1 VVAAVLAAAGSGERL
16 GADRPKAFVR
26 LGDRPLLAES
36 LERLEASASVE
47 SIVIAAPPGWEEPS
61 ILLAEELGCGKVS
74 ACVTGGA
81 TRGESVRLALAE
93 VPEDAAV
100 VVVHDAARPLLPD
113 EVLGKL
119 ARGEV
124 KLYRFTV
131 PEGLRIDEIAPI
143 VGATTICS
151 AADFLKLAR
160 DPAVAKKAGVP
171 GQSLEGFLFPD
182 TYSVTRNAGCPG
194 IVQLMVNRFREEW
207 HKAQA
212 QRAEDVTL
220 NELQAV
226 TLASIVEKETGQP
239 AERPRIA
246 CVFHNRLRRGMKL
259 QTDPTVIYALLLENG
274 FNWDGNLRKSD
285 LSRAHPYNTYYVKG
299 LPPGPICNP
308 GAASLQAAINPAQ
321 CNDLFFVSR
330 NDHTHV
336 FCPDFA
342 CHERNVRKFQIEYF
356 RHKRG

>member
-1 VVAAVLAAAGSGERL
+1 MKRFVFSLFTLLVLGSAAFAGWRILDERRFAATPFGHGTRTVMVPPRSGPHHLAQ
-16 GADRPKAFVR
+16 
-26 LGDRPLLAES
+26 LLAD
-36 LERLEASASVE
+36 AGV
-47 SIVIAAPPGWEEPS
+47 
-61 ILLAEELGCGKVS
+61 VS
-74 ACVTGGA
+74 DARRFYFHLHYFRRNAVPHAGEYEFTGP
-81 TRGESVRLALAE
+81 V
-93 VPEDAAV
+93 
-100 VVVHDAARPLLPD
+100 LPD
-113 EVLGKL
+113 EVIGKL
-119 ARGEV
+119 TRGDV

-131 PEGLRIDEIAPI
+131 PEGLRVDEIAPI
-143 VGATTICS
+143 VGSTTLCS
-151 AADFLKLAR
+151 GDEFLKLAR
-160 DPAVAKKAGVP
+160 DPATAKKLGVP
-171 GQSLEGFLFPD
+171 GPSLEGFLFPD
-182 TYSVTRNAGCPG
+182 TYTVTRTAGCAG

-212 QRAEDVTL
+212 QRAEDVTFD
-220 NELQAV
+220 ELQAV

-239 AERPRIA
+239 GERPRIS

-274 FNWDGNLRKSD
+274 FKWDGNLRKSD
-285 LSRAHPYNTYYVKG
+285 LFLAHPYNTYYVKG

-308 GAASLQAAINPAQ
+308 GAAALQAAVNPAH

-342 CHERNVRKFQIEYF
+342 CHERNVRRFQIEYF